1 MGISRDVLWIRT
13 EESEVRLVLLLLSE
27 LRILEMQ
34 MTVRAELLSTV
45 AL

>member
-27 LRILEMQ
+27 LRMIEMK
-34 MTVRAELLSTV
+34 MTARAELLSTV